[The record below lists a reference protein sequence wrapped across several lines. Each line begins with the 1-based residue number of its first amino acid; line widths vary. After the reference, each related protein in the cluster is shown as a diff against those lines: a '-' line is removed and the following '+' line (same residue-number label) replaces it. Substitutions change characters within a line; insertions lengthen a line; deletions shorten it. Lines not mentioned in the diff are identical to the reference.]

1 MRRRPLTGAGSIV
14 QSVRSAQGA
23 EVVRRHGKQ
32 RPSFR
37 SEVKD
42 VPRTPTLSLPPVSAS
57 TMYCRYREKRPWGK
71 PSKQALTSLLA
82 WEPSNTRDTRA
93 QNMYR

>member
-42 VPRTPTLSLPPVSAS
+42 VQEPRLYRFPLFLRQ
-57 TMYCRYREKRPWGK
+57 YCRYRREKRPWGK

>member
-37 SEVKD
+37 SECEGRSSFQNPD
-42 VPRTPTLSLPPVSAS
+42 FIASPCFCEYPV
-57 TMYCRYREKRPWGK
+57 
-71 PSKQALTSLLA
+71 L
-82 WEPSNTRDTRA
+82 
-93 QNMYR
+93 

>member
-1 MRRRPLTGAGSIV
+1 MRRRPLTGAGCIV

-42 VPRTPTLSLPPVSAS
+42 VSKNPDFIAS
-57 TMYCRYREKRPWGK
+57 PCFCEYCRYRREKRPWGK

>member
-42 VPRTPTLSLPPVSAS
+42 VPRTPTLNRFPLFLRVLCTVGTEKKDPGESLAS
-57 TMYCRYREKRPWGK
+57 KH
-71 PSKQALTSLLA
+71 
-82 WEPSNTRDTRA
+82 
-93 QNMYR
+93 

>member
-57 TMYCRYREKRPWGK
+57 TVGTEEKKDPGESLA
-71 PSKQALTSLLA
+71 SKH
-82 WEPSNTRDTRA
+82 
-93 QNMYR
+93 

>member
-42 VPRTPTLSLPPVSAS
+42 VPRTPTRGCRENFQTYTYDEGGGSLRAAGD
-57 TMYCRYREKRPWGK
+57 EN
-71 PSKQALTSLLA
+71 LT
-82 WEPSNTRDTRA
+82 
-93 QNMYR
+93 

>member
-37 SEVKD
+37 LCSEVKD
-42 VPRTPTLSLPPVSAS
+42 VPRTPTLSLPPVSHQ
-57 TMYCRYREKRPWGK
+57 YEY
-71 PSKQALTSLLA
+71 
-82 WEPSNTRDTRA
+82 
-93 QNMYR
+93 

>member
-14 QSVRSAQGA
+14 QSVRSARGA

-37 SEVKD
+37 SEV
-42 VPRTPTLSLPPVSAS
+42 
-57 TMYCRYREKRPWGK
+57 
-71 PSKQALTSLLA
+71 
-82 WEPSNTRDTRA
+82 
-93 QNMYR
+93 

>member
-14 QSVRSAQGA
+14 QSVRSARGA

-37 SEVKD
+37 HCSEVKD
-42 VPRTPTLSLPPVSAS
+42 VPDPQLYLSLFHIS
-57 TMYCRYREKRPWGK
+57 TGMPGPCR
-71 PSKQALTSLLA
+71 
-82 WEPSNTRDTRA
+82 RA
-93 QNMYR
+93 